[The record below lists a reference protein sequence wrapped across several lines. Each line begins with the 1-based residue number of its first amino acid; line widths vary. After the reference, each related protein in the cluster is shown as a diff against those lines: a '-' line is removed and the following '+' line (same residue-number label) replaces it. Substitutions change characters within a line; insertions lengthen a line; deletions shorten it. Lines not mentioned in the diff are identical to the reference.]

1 MAANEKQLEKVTL
14 TLTNKMAGSRG
25 PPVGPPGRRAT
36 KVSIKWQ
43 ETSISCLRQTSQV
56 NTHARACTPTCSAA
70 DLTHIQSHPASV
82 VSMATDFN
90 LINWVENCETDARS
104 ISRLIPPLPF
114 AGMYRTFHEL
124 LEVYQTIV
132 KLTQTHT
139 LSVYTS
145 LCDSTNLYI
154 LPFSVSAKGICDL
167 AD

>member
-56 NTHARACTPTCSAA
+56 NTQTYALRCWPNAHPVTPCIPCFHG
-70 DLTHIQSHPASV
+70 DWFQSHKLGRKLRNGREEDKQFDPTPPLRWDVSCISWAFGSV
-82 VSMATDFN
+82 SD
-90 LINWVENCETDARS
+90 NCET
-104 ISRLIPPLPF
+104 
-114 AGMYRTFHEL
+114 YTH
-124 LEVYQTIV
+124 
-132 KLTQTHT
+132 TQTHT
-139 LSVYTS
+139 LYIYLS
-145 LCDSTNLYI
+145 LWQYQSI
-154 LPFSVSAKGICDL
+154 HSPFSVSAKGICDL